1 MLKTIS
7 SFFNIIFNV
16 KVINYLNNDNNKKY
30 NLD

>member
-7 SFFNIIFNV
+7 SFFNIIINV

>member
-7 SFFNIIFNV
+7 SFFNIIFNI
-16 KVINYLNNDNNKKY
+16 KVIDYLNNDNNKKY

>member
-7 SFFNIIFNV
+7 SFFNIIINV
-16 KVINYLNNDNNKKY
+16 KVIGYLNNDNNKKY

>member
-16 KVINYLNNDNNKKY
+16 KVIDYLNNDNNKKY

>member
-7 SFFNIIFNV
+7 SFINIIINV
-16 KVINYLNNDNNKKY
+16 KVIDYLNNDNNKKY

>member
-7 SFFNIIFNV
+7 SFFNIIINV
-16 KVINYLNNDNNKKY
+16 KVIDYLNNDNNKKY

>member
-7 SFFNIIFNV
+7 SFFNIICNV
-16 KVINYLNNDNNKKY
+16 KVIDYLNNDNNKKY